1 MPFFFD
7 LASEA
12 EAEAEA
18 EQNRTEQRTERNDS
32 QSVRRGEEVLFVM
45 MLSRISNFD
54 GIMDHGF
61 YALARFSFFSACQ
74 RFRRFGESLEVLF
87 FMMILLARLVSAS
100 AREARVLIHHDL
112 ICFDVMHS
120 IR

>member
-12 EAEAEA
+12 E
-18 EQNRTEQRTERNDS
+18 QNRTKRRQSERNDS